1 MTPGTLSR
9 LDLGIG
15 TVIALAMAGVFVWAG
30 GQALLSTFVPG
41 LLVTWAIFLWMHL
54 RQVTLPDGR
63 ALYPLYFGVLA
74 WQFLHF
80 SEEFM
85 TGFRERFPT
94 FFGAEPF
101 STELFVGINMVS
113 YFGFTIAFIA
123 VFAAGRRF
131 LLVPMQ
137 FFIVYG
143 AIGNAISHTY
153 WVILEGGYFPGFF
166 TAQLY
171 WVVGVLLLARLVNS
185 WRVATAATS
194 AFAVL
199 LVSVLTLT
207 MQTA

>member
-1 MTPGTLSR
+1 MTSGTLSR
-9 LDLGIG
+9 QDLGIG
-15 TVIALAMAGVFVWAG
+15 TVIALAMAGLFVWAG

-54 RQVTLPDGR
+54 RQIPLPSGQ
-63 ALYPLYFGVLA
+63 ALYPLYFGILA

-85 TGFRERFPT
+85 TGFREQFPA

-101 STELFVGINMVS
+101 STELFVGINMLS

-123 VFAAGRRF
+123 VFACGRRF
-131 LLVPMQ
+131 LLVPML

-153 WVILEGGYFPGFF
+153 WVILEGGYFPGFV

-171 WVVGVLLLARLVNS
+171 WVIGILLLARLVSS
-185 WRVATAATS
+185 WRATAVATS
-194 AFAVL
+194 AFALL

>member
-1 MTPGTLSR
+1 MTHGTLSR
-9 LDLGIG
+9 QDLGIG
-15 TVIALAMAGVFVWAG
+15 TAIALAMAAVFVWAG

-54 RQVTLPDGR
+54 RQVALPEGR

-85 TGFRERFPT
+85 TGFRERFPA

-123 VFAAGRRF
+123 VFAGGRWF
-131 LLVPMQ
+131 LLVPVL

-171 WVVGVLLLARLVNS
+171 WVIGVLLLSCLVNS
-185 WRVATAATS
+185 WRVAATATS
-194 AFAVL
+194 GFAVL

-207 MQTA
+207 IQTA

>member
-1 MTPGTLSR
+1 MTSGTLSR
-9 LDLGIG
+9 QDLGIG
-15 TVIALAMAGVFVWAG
+15 TGIALAMAGLFVWAG

-41 LLVTWAIFLWMHL
+41 LLVTWAIFFWMHL
-54 RQVTLPDGR
+54 KQLALPEGR
-63 ALYPLYFGVLA
+63 TLYPLYFGVLA

-85 TGFRERFPT
+85 TGFRERFPA

-101 STELFVGINMVS
+101 STELFVGINMLS

-131 LLVPMQ
+131 LLVPML
-137 FFIVYG
+137 FLIVYG

-153 WVILEGGYFPGFF
+153 WVILEGAYFPGFL

-171 WVVGVLLLARLVNS
+171 WVIGILLLARLVSS
-185 WRVATAATS
+185 WRAAAVATS
-194 AFAVL
+194 GFAVL

>member
-1 MTPGTLSR
+1 MTPGPLSR
-9 LDLGIG
+9 QDLRIG
-15 TVIALAMAGVFVWAG
+15 TVIALAMAGVFVWTG

-41 LLVTWAIFLWMHL
+41 LLVTWAIFFWMHL
-54 RQVTLPDGR
+54 GQVALPESR

-85 TGFRERFPT
+85 TGFRERFPA
-94 FFGAEPF
+94 FFGTEPF

-113 YFGFTIAFIA
+113 YFVFTIAFIA
-123 VFAAGRRF
+123 VLAGGRRF
-131 LLVPMQ
+131 LLVPML

-166 TAQLY
+166 TAQAY
-171 WVVGVLLLARLVNS
+171 WVIGVLLLARLVNS
-185 WRVATAATS
+185 WRVAATATS

-199 LVSVLTLT
+199 LVSVLSLT

>member
-1 MTPGTLSR
+1 MTPGFLSR
-9 LDLGIG
+9 QDLGIG
-15 TVIALAMAGVFVWAG
+15 TIIAFAMAGVFVWAG
-30 GQALLSTFVPG
+30 GQALLATFVPG
-41 LLVTWAIFLWMHL
+41 LLVTWSIFFWMHR
-54 RQVTLPDGR
+54 RQVQLPDGE

-85 TGFRERFPT
+85 TGFRERFPV
-94 FFGAEPF
+94 FFGSEPF
-101 STELFVGINMVS
+101 STGLFVGINMLS

-131 LLVPMQ
+131 LLIPML

-171 WVVGVLLLARLVNS
+171 WVIGTLLLARLVSS
-185 WRVATAATS
+185 WRVAAVATS
-194 AFAVL
+194 AFAIF
-199 LVSVLTLT
+199 LVSVLSLT

>member
-1 MTPGTLSR
+1 MTPVTLNR
-9 LDLGIG
+9 QDLTIG
-15 TVIALAMAGVFVWAG
+15 TAIALAMAGVFVWAG

-54 RQVTLPDGR
+54 RQVALPEGR
-63 ALYPLYFGVLA
+63 TLYPLYFSVLA

-85 TGFRERFPT
+85 TGFREQFPA

-101 STELFVGINMVS
+101 STELLVGINMLS

-123 VFAAGRRF
+123 VFAGGRRF
-131 LLVPMQ
+131 LLVPML

-143 AIGNAISHTY
+143 AIGNAISHTL
-153 WVILEGGYFPGFF
+153 WVVLEGGYFPGFV

-171 WVVGVLLLARLVNS
+171 WVIGIPLLARLVSS
-185 WRVATAATS
+185 WRAAAVATS

>member
-1 MTPGTLSR
+1 MTTGTLSR
-9 LDLGIG
+9 QDLGIG
-15 TVIALAMAGVFVWAG
+15 TVIALGMAGVFVWAG

-54 RQVTLPDGR
+54 GQVALPEGR

-85 TGFRERFPT
+85 TGFRERFPA
-94 FFGAEPF
+94 FFGAAPF

-113 YFGFTIAFIA
+113 YFTFTIAFIA
-123 VFAAGRRF
+123 VFAGGRRF
-131 LLVPMQ
+131 LLVPVL

-171 WVVGVLLLARLVNS
+171 WVIGVLLLARLVSS
-185 WRVATAATS
+185 WRAATVATS

-199 LVSVLTLT
+199 LVSVLSLT